1 MRHLDLYAVAVGDV
15 GPIADNPALGFDERE
30 RRMGAAELT
39 VVLALA
45 WGRAFAADAVL
56 RRSKPQHENRDVF
69 EARVRTVAR
78 TSPRGLHELAVK
90 LGEKLG
96 MRGGRWLSDDE
107 TLWLRA
113 ADAQP
118 GRHVAALL
126 GGTTLPVALTLAN
139 VARELVRDLAA
150 GPDLLSG
157 RADNLAKPALIVS
170 TPPGELS

>member
-1 MRHLDLYAVAVGDV
+1 MRHLDLYAVAVGDI
-15 GPIADNPALGFDERE
+15 GPIADNPALGFDARE
-30 RRMGAAELT
+30 RRMGGAELT

-45 WGRAFAADAVL
+45 WSRAFAADAVL
-56 RRSKPQHENRDVF
+56 RRSKPHHENRDAF
-69 EARVRTVAR
+69 EARVRAVAR
-78 TSPRGLHELAVK
+78 TSPRSLHELAVK

-107 TLWLRA
+107 TLWVRA

-150 GPDLLSG
+150 APDSLAGQPGNLS
-157 RADNLAKPALIVS
+157 RPALLVS
-170 TPPGELS
+170 TPPGESA